1 LTALEERTHDRVP
14 LQWAGT
20 NMNLGNAL
28 RTLGERESDT
38 AHLEEAVAACRA
50 ALVELKRELM
60 PLDWAR
66 AEQRAFVTFNVAHF
80 AALHGIWLRQG
91 RHHAGIVLSSQRPV
105 GDLVR
110 RLLRLTAALDSEAMS
125 DRLEFLSDW

>member
-1 LTALEERTHDRVP
+1 MSAIRFFTDEDVYGAVAR
-14 LQWAGT
+14 
-20 NMNLGNAL
+20 AL
-28 RTLGERESDT
+28 RSAGIDAVSTPETGRLGESDESQ
-38 AHLEEAVAACRA
+38 
-50 ALVELKRELM
+50 
-60 PLDWAR
+60 LDWAR
-66 AEQRAFVTFNVAHF
+66 AEQRAIVTFNVAHF

-91 RHHAGIVLSSQRPV
+91 RHHAGIVLSSQRPL